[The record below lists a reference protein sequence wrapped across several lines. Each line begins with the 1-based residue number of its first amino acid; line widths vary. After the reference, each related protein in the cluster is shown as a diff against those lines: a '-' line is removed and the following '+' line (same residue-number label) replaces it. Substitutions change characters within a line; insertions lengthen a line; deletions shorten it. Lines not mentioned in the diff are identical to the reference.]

1 MWNGRYRIEGLA
13 HVARSVSFDKDS
25 YNVHFVAHDEMTV
38 DALAFCTRDR
48 GGGPG
53 LMGLA
58 RIARVVSFDREPYN
72 VHI

>member
-1 MWNGRYRIEGLA
+1 MWDGRCRIEGLA
-13 HVARSVSFDKDS
+13 HVARSVSSDKDS
-25 YNVHFVAHDEMTV
+25 YNVHSVSHVETAV
-38 DALAFCTRDR
+38 DGFAFCTRKM
-48 GGGPG
+48 GGPG

>member
-1 MWNGRYRIEGLA
+1 MMKRQLMLLL
-13 HVARSVSFDKDS
+13 
-25 YNVHFVAHDEMTV
+25 FVPEI
-38 DALAFCTRDR
+38 R